1 MSEDV
6 TIRAAR
12 AEQLLVDEVFNE
24 ALTAVLGDALLR
36 AQSADLASKEECI
49 ASIAAIQAAGVF
61 QDKLRSFVTSGKA
74 AERKP
79 FKVA

>member
-12 AEQLLVDEVFNE
+12 AQQLLEDEVLQNVLTGMVEDAWAE
-24 ALTAVLGDALLR
+24 ANR
-36 AQSADLASKEECI
+36 ADLSNPTSCV
-49 ASIAAIQAAGVF
+49 AAIGVIQSIDDF
-61 QDKLRSFVTSGKA
+61 KSKLQSLVTSGKA